1 MVTAA
6 QFRKLAM
13 AFPEVEEKSHF
24 EQPDFRVRNK
34 IFAGLSQDHKQGTLK
49 LTPELQAMVLSAE
62 PEVFVAASGAWG
74 RAGWTRIVLAQAEL
88 PGLRE
93 LLAESF
99 RLVAP
104 KRLLVDLVQ
113 RAKHPGLQDE
123 LPEASGAKRPRPR
136 SSGAGSSTE
145 SAGRSKAAAKP
156 NSRRTVKRKR

>member
-34 IFAGLSQDHKQGTLK
+34 IFAGLSRDHEQANLK
-49 LTPELQAMVLSAE
+49 LTAELQAMVLSAE
-62 PEVFVAASGAWG
+62 PDVFVPASGAWG
-74 RAGWTRIVLAQAEL
+74 RSGWTLIVLKKAEL

-93 LLAESF
+93 LLAESY

-104 KRLLVDLVQ
+104 KSLQKSHPRLS
-113 RAKHPGLQDE
+113 DE
-123 LPEASGAKRPRPR
+123 APEPKP
-136 SSGAGSSTE
+136 
-145 SAGRSKAAAKP
+145 AAKP
-156 NSRRTVKRKR
+156 KRKKSSATKKRSARKR

>member
-62 PEVFVAASGAWG
+62 PEVFLAAAGAWG

-93 LLAESF
+93 LLVESY

-104 KRLLVDLVQ
+104 KRLLVDRVQ

-123 LPEASGAKRPRPR
+123 LPEPAGAKRPRAR
-136 SSGAGSSTE
+136 TSGASGAAKLAKAAGS
-145 SAGRSKAAAKP
+145 RKAAAK
-156 NSRRTVKRKR
+156 RAIKRKR

>member
-34 IFAGLSQDHKQGTLK
+34 IFAGLSRDHDEGNLK

-62 PEVFVAASGAWG
+62 PDVFVPAAGAWG
-74 RAGWTRIVLAQAEL
+74 RSGWTRIVLAKAEL

-93 LLAESF
+93 LLAESY

-104 KRLLVDLVQ
+104 KTLLRSRPSLLDD
-113 RAKHPGLQDE
+113 APKP
-123 LPEASGAKRPRPR
+123 KRKKSTPTKP
-136 SSGAGSSTE
+136 SS
-145 SAGRSKAAAKP
+145 
-156 NSRRTVKRKR
+156 KRKRSVRSR

>member
-34 IFAGLSQDHKQGTLK
+34 IFAGLSRDHEQANLK

-62 PEVFVAASGAWG
+62 PDVFVPAAGAWG
-74 RAGWTRIVLAQAEL
+74 RSGWTHIVLAKAEL

-93 LLAESF
+93 LLAESYQ
-99 RLVAP
+99 LVAP
-104 KRLLVDLVQ
+104 KSLTKAR
-113 RAKHPGLQDE
+113 PGLLE
-123 LPEASGAKRPRPR
+123 EGV
-136 SSGAGSSTE
+136 
-145 SAGRSKAAAKP
+145 AAAP
-156 NSRRTVKRKR
+156 ARKRKKSVARKKSSARKR

>member
-13 AFPEVEEKSHF
+13 SFPEVEEKSHF

-62 PEVFVAASGAWG
+62 PEVFVAAAGAWG
-74 RAGWTRIVLAQAEL
+74 RSGWTRIVLAQAEL

-93 LLAESF
+93 LLAESY

-104 KRLLVDLVQ
+104 KSLLATQ
-113 RAKHPGLQDE
+113 RNRPGLQDE
-123 LPEASGAKRPRPR
+123 SPEPAVAKRPRSKSAKSASPR
-136 SSGAGSSTE
+136 KLT
-145 SAGRSKAAAKP
+145 KTAA
-156 NSRRTVKRKR
+156 SRKRKPAPKRKPSSLR